1 MTSVKIACS
10 HPRTQQEHVYGERT
24 KPCWDSAGGLS
35 RAGAKGTNL
44 YLHCVVGSHRVLCLK
59 NVSVN
64 ILQSGDTGERKPYG
78 PAIIY
83 TQYSLTIELAHVY
96 Y

>member
-1 MTSVKIACS
+1 MEREQGHAGTAVEDCLG
-10 HPRTQQEHVYGERT
+10 QE
-24 KPCWDSAGGLS
+24 P
-35 RAGAKGTNL
+35 KGRDL
-44 YLHCVVGSHRVLCLK
+44 CLRCVVGSHRVLYSCLN